1 MLNLACLA
9 IAIAPG
15 GDSHRQADIVILSGA
30 PYVRVVARA
39 NTFTQGRQDNAVLRP
54 GADGNFT
61 VSWQS
66 RSQNKGTSGVYSRQF
81 DRLGRDLSVE
91 LAGAPS
97 GVAAVRPAPTQDMSQ
112 PVVEG
117 LWRDKRELALF
128 VGNRPLTKGTE
139 NQSGAV
145 TASLSNGKTLVA
157 WTEVRKGREQV
168 FCKTLDTDRVTR
180 LSDGKTA
187 CTNAS
192 VTATA
197 DGAVIVWQQAD
208 GQTLW
213 AQRLDENGNRI
224 GQAKTVVSGSAIEPS
239 VAASGDRVVVAY
251 CQMDSSGNSSV
262 KSAVLDGNLDRV
274 GDIVSVQGQS
284 ARQNGA
290 AVAMRQD
297 GTYAV
302 AWNRIAGDDSDVYL
316 QVFNRDGQPTGKAI
330 LAHADTKGDQRTLEA
345 SGVQRMQFDDKG
357 LLIAWSGDSGL
368 GDASAA
374 NFTSFVPKGDVAESD
389 LVAMTSSNPSTQA
402 YGKPQVPVLTM
413 EKAVFESAGP
423 HEPPLFATPAPWHQ
437 KAIEPSVNGGFNG
450 FSQTSFTPPDME
462 IAVGP
467 DHVVV
472 TVNDGIAFYTK
483 DGAQT
488 YTAGMRLTTG
498 FWGTLATGSDFIY
511 DPECFYDQSTG
522 RYFVMATQG
531 NGTPTAGL
539 VAVSDDSDP
548 NGNWFKYRFST
559 QAFANSLFDSPNFG
573 VDPNVLYLTGDAFN
587 QATYPVFCIE
597 KAPLLTGGNPTIKSA
612 LLPTSTQ
619 SAGIPDVVDQSE
631 PAYYMVEH
639 QEAGTSTVLRMIAL
653 TDPLGTPT
661 FTNFNLTVPAYTA
674 PEDPPQQGTT
684 GRPNTFDQRMWNVQY
699 RNGRIWA
706 THHIG
711 SSRVLAR
718 WYEIDPRGWPT
729 SGNNPA
735 LVQSGDIVVGTT
747 GRTFFPAIH
756 ADLQDNAAVYYA
768 RSSPTEFISASH
780 SSRRYN
786 DALGT
791 MGESVVDKTSTAGYT
806 GGRWGDYTGLGA
818 DPVYPSYFWGFGEW
832 AEGQS
837 WRAWVQ
843 PFRVTD
849 EIWGTKFTVFRGI
862 LEEGTVKSLLKG
874 DGSVMRV
881 RNGIVANAAEP
892 PASVILD
899 TRCGVASPSSMS
911 FTWTNRVTTAGLRQT
926 IELFD
931 WVANGWV
938 EIDNRAAT
946 TTDQTVTVPA
956 SNPARFVQTGTG
968 AMRARISAKAGGP
981 VGASTWQMVSDKAL
995 WIVN

>member
-1 MLNLACLA
+1 MTAEK
-9 IAIAPG
+9 
-15 GDSHRQADIVILSGA
+15 
-30 PYVRVVARA
+30 
-39 NTFTQGRQDNAVLRP
+39 AV
-54 GADGNFT
+54 
-61 VSWQS
+61 
-66 RSQNKGTSGVYSRQF
+66 
-81 DRLGRDLSVE
+81 
-91 LAGAPS
+91 
-97 GVAAVRPAPTQDMSQ
+97 
-112 PVVEG
+112 
-117 LWRDKRELALF
+117 
-128 VGNRPLTKGTE
+128 
-139 NQSGAV
+139 
-145 TASLSNGKTLVA
+145 
-157 WTEVRKGREQV
+157 
-168 FCKTLDTDRVTR
+168 R
-180 LSDGKTA
+180 LSDGTTA
-187 CTNAS
+187 CSNAS
-192 VTATA
+192 VASTQE
-197 DGAVIVWQQAD
+197 GAVVVWQQAD
-208 GQTLW
+208 GKGLW
-213 AQRLDENGNRI
+213 AQRLDRDG
-224 GQAKTVVSGSAIEPS
+224 KTVGAAKKVVGSRAVEPS
-239 VAASGDRVVVAY
+239 VATQRDQVVVAY
-251 CQMDSSGNSSV
+251 CVVDASGSSV
-262 KSAVLDGNLDRV
+262 VRALRLDSNLDRL
-274 GDIVSVQGQS
+274 GEIVPVQGQS

-290 AVAMRQD
+290 AVAVRED
-297 GTYAV
+297 GSFAI
-302 AWNRIAGDDSDVYL
+302 AWNRIAGDDSDVYV
-316 QVFNRDGQPTGKAI
+316 QFFDRKGQPAGKAVM
-330 LAHADTKGDQRTLEA
+330 AHAATTGDQRTLEA
-345 SGVQRMQFDDKG
+345 SGTQRMWFDGDG
-357 LLIAWSGDSGL
+357 LVLAWSGDSGL
-368 GDASAA
+368 GDATAA
-374 NFTSFVPKGDVAESD
+374 CFTCFVPKAEISETD
-389 LVAMTSSNPSTQA
+389 LVSMTSEKQA
-402 YGKPQVPVLTM
+402 GQVSGTPKVPVLTM
-413 EKAVFESAGP
+413 EKAVFETAGP
-423 HEPPLFATPAPWHQ
+423 HEPPLLATPAPWHQ

-483 DGAQT
+483 EGAQT
-488 YTAGMRLTTG
+488 FSAGMRTTTG

-573 VDPNVLYLTGDAFN
+573 VDANVLYLTGDAFN

-612 LLPTSTQ
+612 LLPTTTQ
-619 SAGIPDVVDQSE
+619 SAGIPDVVDQTE
-631 PAYYMVEH
+631 PAFYMVEH

-684 GRPNTFDQRMWNVQY
+684 ARPNTFDQRMWNVQY
-699 RNGRIWA
+699 RNGHIWA

-718 WYEIDPRGWPT
+718 WYEIDPRGWPA

-756 ADLQDNAAVYYA
+756 ADMQDNAAVYYA

-791 MGESVVDKTSTAGYT
+791 MGASIVDKSANAGYT

-818 DPVYPSYFWGFGEW
+818 DPAYPSYFWGFGEW
-832 AEGQS
+832 ADGQS

-862 LEEGTVKSLLKG
+862 LEEGNVKSLLKG
-874 DGSVMRV
+874 DASVMKV
-881 RNGIVANAAEP
+881 RNGIVANATEP

-899 TRCGVASPSSMS
+899 TRCGLASPSSMS

-926 IELFD
+926 VELFD
-931 WVANGWV
+931 WVANSWV
-938 EIDNRAAT
+938 EIDNRSAT
-946 TTDQTVTVPA
+946 LSDQSITVPA
-956 SNPARFVQTGTG
+956 SDPARFVQTGTG
-968 AMRARISAKAGGP
+968 AMRARVSVKAGGP
-981 VGASTWQMVSDKAL
+981 VGASSWQMISDKAL